1 MKNTVVAKRTTSAEA
16 YKRADELIAKINL
29 MLERA
34 ATEISRETG
43 SAVRAV
49 PVSIYHENASL
60 IENFWAKGRFERTY
74 LKLVVNICFAN
85 NNYHRIA
92 QDKRALV
99 ENAGYINEKTGYYA
113 NDKCDVNFNVSSV
126 EEMYDLS
133 YLAKKI
139 EKVAHE
145 AIIEQKR
152 IMKEENQI
160 SMSLSDIAEA
170 IVNEETTAKRA
181 FDYLVELKKTVLAQ
195 KQEKHYINRAMSQLK
210 KADKKAYLFAMNA
223 LAQLGF
229 TEAHLRDEIKQHSL
243 IYAVIQLCDIVTVAQ
258 AAKRENCVFAK
269 EDFETYD
276 EEIHLYTTVQ
286 SYSQYLSAFRAV
298 TKKNI
303 IADIATVKKYDDVK
317 VATVCKIVLKA
328 SEIKKV
334 DMKMHEINELL
345 RTTDT
350 KAIYSEKFGFLLN
363 IDNILQDE
371 KLDEIDKKSEAKFRT
386 KLKSAGIEVE
396 RVKIYE

>member
-1 MKNTVVAKRTTSAEA
+1 MKNTVVTKRTTSAEA
-16 YKRADELIAKINL
+16 YKRADKLIAKINL

-49 PVSIYHENASL
+49 PASIYHENASL

-113 NDKCDVNFNVSSV
+113 NDKCDVNFNESSI

-160 SMSLSDIAEA
+160 SMNLSDIAEA

-181 FDYLVELKKTVLAQ
+181 FDYLVELKKTVLTQ
-195 KQEKHYINRAMSQLK
+195 KQEKRYISKAMSQFK
-210 KADKKAYLFAMNA
+210 KADKEAYLFAMNA
-223 LAQLGF
+223 LAQLSF
-229 TEAHLRDEIKQHSL
+229 TEAYLRDDVKQHSL

-258 AAKRENCVFAK
+258 AAKRENCVFAA
-269 EDFETYD
+269 EDYEYKD
-276 EEIHLYTTVQ
+276 VVHLYTTVQ
-286 SYSQYLSAFRAV
+286 SYSQRFSAFRAV

-334 DMKMHEINELL
+334 DTNMHEINELL

-386 KLKSAGIEVE
+386 KLKNAGIEVE